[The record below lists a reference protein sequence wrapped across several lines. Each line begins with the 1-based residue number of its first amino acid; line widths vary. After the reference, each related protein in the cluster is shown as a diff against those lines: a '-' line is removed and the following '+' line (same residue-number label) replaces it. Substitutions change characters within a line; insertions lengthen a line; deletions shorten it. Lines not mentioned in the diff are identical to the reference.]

1 MKILMMMLASLV
13 LTACGS
19 PAAFNY
25 TLSPPMSADSAVAP
39 TKQVGPYA
47 LADVTVPPEA
57 DLASLVVQQTDGRV
71 LVLSNDLWT
80 APLSSHLRTA
90 LSLELTSRLGMPPV
104 QNLASGTGDAN
115 VTRIQVDVQRF
126 DMVAGQYVAIHA
138 LWRIRFAGSNKVL
151 TCFTRLQ
158 QPVAIGVSALVTGQQ
173 KNTQQLSAQ
182 IAESLISRAAPSGAQ
197 CTSN

>member
-1 MKILMMMLASLV
+1 MKVLMMMLASLI
-13 LTACGS
+13 LAGCGS

-25 TLSPPMSADSAVAP
+25 TLSPPMTGANVPVVKS
-39 TKQVGPYA
+39 VGPYS
-47 LADVTVPPEA
+47 LSDITVPPEA

-71 LVLSNDLWT
+71 LVLANDLWT

-90 LSLELTSRLGMPPV
+90 LSLELTSRIGMPPV
-104 QNLASGTGDAN
+104 QNLAAGTGDAS

-138 LWRIRFAGSNKVL
+138 LWRIRFAGSNQVM
-151 TCFTRLQ
+151 TCFSRLQ
-158 QPVAIGVSALVTGQQ
+158 QPVQVGVSALVTGQQ

-182 IAESLISRAAPSGAQ
+182 IAQALETRATPTGAQ
-197 CTSN
+197 CSGI

>member
-13 LTACGS
+13 LAGCGS

-25 TLSPPMSADSAVAP
+25 TLSPPMSSSDVSAVKP
-39 TKQVGPYA
+39 VGPYA
-47 LADVTVPPEA
+47 LSDVTVPPEA

-71 LVLSNDLWT
+71 LVLANDLWT

-90 LSLELTSRLGMPPV
+90 LSLELTTRIGMPPV
-104 QNLASGTGDAN
+104 QNLAAGAGDSN

-126 DMVAGQYVAIHA
+126 DMVPGQYVAIHA
-138 LWRIRFAGSNKVL
+138 LWRIRFAGSNKVM

-158 QPVAIGVSALVTGQQ
+158 QPVSVGVSALVTGQQ

-182 IAESLISRAAPSGAQ
+182 IAQALETRAMPTGAQ
-197 CTSN
+197 CTGI